1 MQLSVS
7 SPPPPT
13 TLPPALRRLA
23 GKRMRKLLRHE
34 IKSNLQLATSER
46 LAYLSLQT
54 AGRAVVGAAAAAAVA
69 ILHIQV
75 LVKCSAAKAPTDIQQ
90 MHVRNKEN
98 SSLFQARRLSNRAM
112 SMSMS
117 MRGLP
122 IPRCVCVCVCIERAL
137 VQCPRNGEPRTERGK
152 RAAATDDRAT
162 FSSFFFYF
170 RWPRLINE
178 HREKCDQM

>member
-1 MQLSVS
+1 MNKLICS
-7 SPPPPT
+7 SRSHPLPLQPPS
-13 TLPPALRRLA
+13 LPALRRLA

-54 AGRAVVGAAAAAAVA
+54 AGRAVVGAAAAVA

-122 IPRCVCVCVCIERAL
+122 IPRCVCVCV
-137 VQCPRNGEPRTERGK
+137 
-152 RAAATDDRAT
+152 
-162 FSSFFFYF
+162 
-170 RWPRLINE
+170 
-178 HREKCDQM
+178 HREGTCSVPQKRRTTNRARQTSRGHR